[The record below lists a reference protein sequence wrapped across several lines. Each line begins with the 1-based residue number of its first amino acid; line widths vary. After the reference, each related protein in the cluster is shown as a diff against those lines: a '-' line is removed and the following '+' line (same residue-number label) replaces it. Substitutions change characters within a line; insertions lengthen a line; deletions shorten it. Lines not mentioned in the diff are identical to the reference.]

1 MPVSFA
7 FHSSLIDPAELDY
20 RVFLST
26 QRQKQ
31 PTISFVSGVKGRLI
45 SEIDRDYFWDVVRQ
59 PICFFEALQAMEQ
72 ESDYIYLDISP
83 SGALSNFAKRII
95 RSDSQSECYS
105 ILSSY
110 GVQREVIERLQ
121 RAEKKMTTFSYLL

>member
-1 MPVSFA
+1 
-7 FHSSLIDPAELDY
+7 
-20 RVFLST
+20 
-26 QRQKQ
+26 
-31 PTISFVSGVKGRLI
+31 
-45 SEIDRDYFWDVVRQ
+45 
-59 PICFFEALQAMEQ
+59 MEQ